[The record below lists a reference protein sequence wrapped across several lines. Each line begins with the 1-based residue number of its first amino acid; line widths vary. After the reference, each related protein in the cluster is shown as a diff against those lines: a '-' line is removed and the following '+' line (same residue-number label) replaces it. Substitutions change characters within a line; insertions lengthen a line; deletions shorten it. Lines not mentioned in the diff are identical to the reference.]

1 MKVKAILWDGFNK
14 IQGELALGNH
24 KISFHLSDFSNTN
37 LEFDL
42 PYSEIVR
49 VKYHHIYNISE
60 KALEIISKAGKSNV
74 FVVSEPEGV
83 KEKIENKIV
92 NPSNL

>member
-24 KISFHLSDFSNTN
+24 KISFNLSDFSNTD

-42 PYSEIVR
+42 PYSEIVGIE
-49 VKYHHIYNISE
+49 YDHINKLSE
-60 KALEIISKAGKSNV
+60 KALQIMSKAGKSNI
-74 FVVSEPEGV
+74 FIVSEPEG
-83 KEKIENKIV
+83 
-92 NPSNL
+92 